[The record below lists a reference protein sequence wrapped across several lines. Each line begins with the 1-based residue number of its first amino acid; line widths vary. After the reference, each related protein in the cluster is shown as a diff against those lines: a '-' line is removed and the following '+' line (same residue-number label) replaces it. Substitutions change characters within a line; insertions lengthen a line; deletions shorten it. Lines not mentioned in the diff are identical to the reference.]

1 MLIIL
6 IGMCYSGKTTIGKIL
21 SRRLGVP
28 CVDFAE
34 LFEQKFGKT
43 ELEYLSDHGKKYFK
57 EAEQHL
63 MKKNYDN
70 QVLSLS
76 GSSIY
81 YEEEMLK
88 LFNDKNVKVIFLNP
102 LLDVINKRRHD
113 EGLERPILY
122 PEGIKDFESLFIQR
136 YGLYNKYANFVINI
150 GADQSPQDVVSEII
164 DII

>member
-21 SRRLGVP
+21 SRRIGLP
-28 CVDFAE
+28 CVDFADI
-34 LFEQKFGKT
+34 FKQKFGKT

-57 EAEQHL
+57 EAEHHL
-63 MKKNYDN
+63 MKKSYDN

-76 GSSIY
+76 GSSVY

-102 LLDVINKRRHD
+102 SLDTINKRRKN
-113 EGLERPILY
+113 EGLDRPILY
-122 PEGIKDFESLFIQR
+122 PEGIKDFEFLYKQR
-136 YGLYNKYANFVINI
+136 YGLYTKYANVVINI
-150 GADQSPQDVVSEII
+150 GDDQTPQDVASEII